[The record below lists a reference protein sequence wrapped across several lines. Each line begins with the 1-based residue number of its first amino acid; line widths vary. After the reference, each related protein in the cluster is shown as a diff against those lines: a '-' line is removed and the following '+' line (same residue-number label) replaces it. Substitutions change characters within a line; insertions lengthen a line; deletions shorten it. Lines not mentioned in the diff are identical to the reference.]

1 MLGSGISMSRSCMAL
16 TISLRR
22 MFDLCTFS
30 SPYSL
35 DERGFVGFNVDLIL
49 LGMLL
54 FSTRILVFYAIVLVG
69 FLSNFL
75 CFVRENVLHLFFIV
89 MCSWLYC
96 RIAFIRWK
104 HDVCVLIQVLEGQSL
119 LFNNVDGR
127 ALKRIGYLDWSADI
141 ICLFW

>member
-1 MLGSGISMSRSCMAL
+1 MFVLGSGISMSRSCMAL

-35 DERGFVGFNVDLIL
+35 DERGFVGFNIDLIL

-75 CFVRENVLHLFFIV
+75 YALSEKTFFIFF
-89 MCSWLYC
+89 L
-96 RIAFIRWK
+96 
-104 HDVCVLIQVLEGQSL
+104 
-119 LFNNVDGR
+119 
-127 ALKRIGYLDWSADI
+127 
-141 ICLFW
+141 